1 MGILERKV
9 GDVLD
14 IGELRHRIIIQ
25 KQEITTNENGF
36 EEEEWVDY
44 KIVWAGVNNL
54 YGKEY
59 FEAAAIQ
66 MENAVK
72 FTIRYLAGLDA
83 TMRILFNHRQYNI
96 ISVDNIKYNNR
107 FIVIQGVEVDLS
119 G

>member
-1 MGILERKV
+1 MEILERKV
-9 GDVLD
+9 GDALD

-36 EEEEWVDY
+36 EEEEWTHV
-44 KIVWAGVNNL
+44 KTVWAGVNNL

-72 FTIRYLAGLDA
+72 FTIRYVAGLDT
-83 TMRILFNHRQYNI
+83 TMRVCFRGKSYNI
-96 ISVDNIKYNNR
+96 ISIDNIKYGNR